1 MATSD
6 DITRYIRCN
15 KLVGQVLTPLM
26 REYMQLNNVPPA
38 TVYQTIM
45 QPYCKALRTKL
56 SQTQMGVI
64 QTLPSSGY
72 EKFDIT
78 LMYKIARDKNFKMII
93 KEHPSR
99 KWGTEPLPHEITIGD
114 DIERIRHCRDNIMHN
129 PNHIVSEP
137 ELNEFFD
144 KFIDVGKRANLH
156 LNITH
161 EFSYE
166 QQIRDLRTCPID
178 PETTR
183 QLNETLRENESLKGK
198 ITCKIF
204 TD

>member
-6 DITRYIRCN
+6 DISRYIRCN

-45 QPYCKALRTKL
+45 QPYCQAFRAKL
-56 SQTQMGVI
+56 SQKQMSVI
-64 QTLPSSGY
+64 QTLTSIGY

-78 LMYKIARDKNFKMII
+78 LMYRIARDKNFKMII
-93 KEHPSR
+93 KEHPTR

-114 DIERIRHCRDNIMHN
+114 DIERIRNCRDNIMHN
-129 PNHIVSEP
+129 PNQFVSEA
-137 ELNEFFD
+137 ELNDFFD
-144 KFIDVGKRANLH
+144 TCIDVGKRANLH

-166 QQIRDLRTCPID
+166 QQVRDLRNCPID

-183 QLNETLRENESLKGK
+183 QLNETLKENENLKGK
-198 ITCKIF
+198 ITCKKC